1 MAISSKSRYA
11 VRALAEL
18 AALETRAE
26 GRPVP
31 LAEIAGRRD
40 IPQQFLEQVFGTLR
54 RARIVQSRRGAS
66 GGYRFARPPSD
77 VTVLAVVTAL
87 DGAPSP
93 AECTQGL
100 CERADGCGAASVWI
114 EAKEAFEAVLERT
127 TIADL
132 VEREAGARRGPAMYY
147 I

>member
-1 MAISSKSRYA
+1 MNISSKSRYA
-11 VRALAEL
+11 VRALVEL
-18 AALETRAE
+18 AGREPAAD

-31 LAEIAGRRD
+31 LAEIAERRA
-40 IPQQFLEQVFGTLR
+40 IPQQFLEQVFATLR

-66 GGYRFARPPSD
+66 GGYRFARPPAD

-87 DGAPSP
+87 DGVPSL

-100 CERADGCGAASVWI
+100 CERAEGCGAASVWI
-114 EAKEAFEAVLERT
+114 EAKEAAEAVLGGT

-132 VEREAGARRGPAMYY
+132 VEREASARRGSAMYY

>member
-1 MAISSKSRYA
+1 M
-11 VRALAEL
+11 RALVEL
-18 AALETRAE
+18 AAREAAGE

-31 LAEIAGRRD
+31 LAEVAESRG
-40 IPQQFLEQVFGTLR
+40 IPQQFLEQVFAVLR

-66 GGYRFARPPSD
+66 GGYRFARPPSG
-77 VTVLAVVTAL
+77 VTVLDVVAAL
-87 DGAPSP
+87 DGLPSP

-100 CERADGCGAASVWI
+100 CERAEECGAASVWI
-114 EAKEAFEAVLERT
+114 EAKEAVEGVLART

-132 VEREAGARRGPAMYY
+132 VEREERARRTAAMYY

>member
-1 MAISSKSRYA
+1 MNISSKSRYA
-11 VRALAEL
+11 VRALVEL
-18 AALETRAE
+18 AALESQ
-26 GRPVP
+26 GGGGPVP
-31 LAEIAGRRD
+31 LSEIAGRRE

-54 RARIVQSRRGAS
+54 RTRIVQSRRGAY

-100 CERADGCGAASVWI
+100 CARAEGCGAASVWI
-114 EAKEAFEAVLERT
+114 EAKEAVETVLANT

-132 VEREAGARRGPAMYY
+132 AEREARARRGAAMYY